1 MTAFMSLVGE
11 DLDAMFRSAALWMW
25 LAISGVGGLSLVIFA
40 GTFDQESTS
49 FLLGWF
55 LLVYLALGS
64 FMVMTLSSSSG
75 GYDSQTLGTSRQ
87 SIRKNSVGKRV

>member
-40 GTFDQESTS
+40 GAFDQESTS

-55 LLVYLALGS
+55 
-64 FMVMTLSSSSG
+64 
-75 GYDSQTLGTSRQ
+75 
-87 SIRKNSVGKRV
+87 